1 MSFLF
6 NWVLLGMFSVTTKG
20 LYGAQALIEM
30 AVRKDEGVLQLKD
43 LSEKCGI
50 PKNYLE
56 QLFNLLRKAGI
67 VSSLRG
73 NKGGYVLAKEASE
86 ISMLEILEAL
96 EGPVEISKN
105 IEFSGALGKVFNQT
119 EQTIKDCFSVSLADL
134 AVQEMQL
141 KENVTFYI

>member
-1 MSFLF
+1 
-6 NWVLLGMFSVTTKG
+6 MFSVTTKG

-56 QLFNLLRKAGI
+56 QLFNLLRKAGV

-86 ISMLEILEAL
+86 ISLLEILEAL

-105 IEFSGALGKVFNQT
+105 IEFGGALRKVFNET
-119 EQTIKDCFSVSLADL
+119 EETIKNCFSVSLADL
-134 AVQEMQL
+134 AEQEVQL